1 MMLKQRVVFRLC
13 DAVLELRTNEAEI
26 AELIRRFYSEDQS
39 VDSPDIRLNLEWRR
53 SSSRRFE
60 PPPLSEGW
68 VQMGRWIFVR
78 GGDGRHDD
86 ARLELICAFPGAGGL
101 TLRFRRGEG
110 LDIEAVY
117 HYSAPRRFV
126 RWLMNLHRG
135 KRRRS
140 VRQQLLHHILR
151 FVMYYPL
158 FWHLRRYRG
167 LEVLHAGAVEVDGVG
182 VVLAGLSG
190 VGKSRITF
198 SLLSLEGTKFV
209 SDNLLLFN
217 NEKVFSCPEPL
228 RLFPSDFKALPD
240 GGSRLRRL
248 GGAEVCKC
256 NRFKISPGETAEGFN
271 PAHFFF
277 PCFAD
282 KSFLREM
289 SMEEAVARLLA
300 TADPTGVMSD
310 YRGFQFTLDLAF
322 PAQGRRPDD
331 RRELLAN
338 LLRDARCWVLGVRKG
353 EEMKDVIERY
363 IMPVISEAR
372 RKQ

>member
-1 MMLKQRVVFRLC
+1 
-13 DAVLELRTNEAEI
+13 VLELRTNEAEI

-101 TLRFRRGEG
+101 TLKFRPGGG

-117 HYSAPRRFV
+117 CYSALGRFV
-126 RWLMNLHRG
+126 RWLMNLHR
-135 KRRRS
+135 
-140 VRQQLLHHILR
+140 
-151 FVMYYPL
+151 
-158 FWHLRRYRG
+158 
-167 LEVLHAGAVEVDGVG
+167 
-182 VVLAGLSG
+182 
-190 VGKSRITF
+190 GKSRITF

-256 NRFKISPGETAEGFN
+256 NRFKIPPGETAEGFK
-271 PAHFFF
+271 PAIFFF

-282 KSFLREM
+282 KPFLREM
-289 SMEEAVARLLA
+289 SREEAVARFLA

-322 PAQGRRPDD
+322 PAQERRPDD

-353 EEMKDVIERY
+353 EEMKDIIERY